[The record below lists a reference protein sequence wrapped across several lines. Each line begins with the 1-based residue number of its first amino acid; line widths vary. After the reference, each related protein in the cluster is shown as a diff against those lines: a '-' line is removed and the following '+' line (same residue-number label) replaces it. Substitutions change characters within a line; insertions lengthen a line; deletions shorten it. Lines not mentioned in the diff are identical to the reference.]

1 MRNLTFIFFSY
12 LDARKYQPK
21 TIYNTKD
28 ELCCSL
34 FYANY
39 YDLSA
44 FESYW
49 DSALG
54 WV

>member
-21 TIYNTKD
+21 TLYNTKD
-28 ELCCSL
+28 ELYFPL

-39 YDLSA
+39 YYLSA
-44 FESYW
+44 FESY
-49 DSALG
+49 
-54 WV
+54 